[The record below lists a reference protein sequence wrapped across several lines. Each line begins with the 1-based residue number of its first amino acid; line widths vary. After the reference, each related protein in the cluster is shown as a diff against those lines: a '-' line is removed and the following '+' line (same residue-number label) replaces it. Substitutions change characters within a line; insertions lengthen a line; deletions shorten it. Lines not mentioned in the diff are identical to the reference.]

1 MTLANVGA
9 ILYAEETA
17 MSIHHIFVINPTS
30 GKGSDK
36 QPLIDAIEARKGTY
50 NADYYITTC
59 PFDATRYV
67 REYCEQHP
75 EEEVYFYAC
84 GGDGTLNEVASGVV
98 GHPHA
103 AVAVYPCGSG
113 NDYLKYYG
121 TKEDFLDLDRLME
134 GTAVDVDIMQVGD
147 RYALNACHF
156 GFDSYV
162 AAKIHEYRHT
172 KKNPYMS
179 AVLYT
184 LVHGMRNHA
193 KVVCDGETYLDGE
206 YLICTICNGAY
217 VGGGYKVA
225 PYSNNH
231 DGLLEVT
238 KIKTTSRINFL
249 SKMGL
254 YKTGE
259 YLDNPKFKNLAFH
272 RTAKEVHITVP
283 EGFGVSL
290 DGEMIYQTEIDVK
303 NIEKGIR
310 FVVPKGLEIK

>member
-1 MTLANVGA
+1 MNV
-9 ILYAEETA
+9 
-17 MSIHHIFVINPTS
+17 HHIFVINPTS

-36 QPLIDAIEARKGTY
+36 QPLIDAVLARKDAY
-50 NADYYITTC
+50 NVDYYLTTC
-59 PFDATRYV
+59 PKDATRYV
-67 REYCEQHP
+67 DEYCTQHP
-75 EEEVYFYAC
+75 DEQIYFYAC

-98 GHPHA
+98 GHANA
-103 AVAVYPCGSG
+103 AVSVYPCGSG
-113 NDYLKYYG
+113 NDYIKYYG
-121 TKEDFLDLDRLME
+121 DRDAFVDLDRLMQ
-134 GTAVDVDIMQVGD
+134 GTPTEVDIMQVGD

-162 AAKIHEYRHT
+162 AAKIDEYRHT

-193 KVVCDGETYLDGE
+193 KVVCDGEPLIDGE
-206 YLICTICNGAY
+206 FLICTICNGAY
-217 VGGGYKVA
+217 VGGGYKCA

-238 KIKTTSRINFL
+238 KIKCIGRIGFL
-249 SKMGL
+249 SRMGL
-254 YKTGE
+254 YQSGE
-259 YLDNPKFKNLAFH
+259 YLDSPRFAKYVEH
-272 RTAKEVHITVP
+272 VRAKEVAITVP

-290 DGEMIYQTEIDVK
+290 DGEVIYQTEILVN

-310 FVVPKGLEIK
+310 FVVPKGVEIK